1 MNKTLKTLIIA
12 AVATFGL
19 NSMSVGQT
27 TMGKRTLTA
36 TTTTTTTT
44 TNADSTITQTTT
56 TTEVELEP
64 DFVTDILKASAKSMG
79 QTINEIFTGVK
90 VAADTSWAKNADALR
105 EIIKV
110 DALTASQIMD
120 MLNAV
125 ADSAATRGKGTIG
138 TTKKIT
144 VELANKIGNA
154 VKRGADEME
163 EEVNKRNEALTDSV
177 KKSIAATQAAIDELV
192 KKMDEE
198 TDAQQK

>member
-12 AVATFGL
+12 TAAALGL
-19 NSMSVGQT
+19 NGMAVGQI
-27 TMGKRTLTA
+27 TMGQRVLTA

-44 TNADSTITQTTT
+44 TNADSTITRTTT

-64 DFVTDILKASAKSMG
+64 DFVTDILKASMKSMG
-79 QTINEIFTGVK
+79 KTIDEIFTGVK

-110 DALTASQIMD
+110 DAQTANQIMD

-125 ADSAATRGKGTIG
+125 ADSVASRSKGTIG
-138 TTKKIT
+138 TTKKMT
-144 VELANKIGNA
+144 VGLVSKISEA
-154 VKRGADEME
+154 VKRGAEEME
-163 EEVNKRNEALTDSV
+163 EEANKRNEELTDSV
-177 KKSIAATQAAIDELV
+177 KKSIAAAQTAIDELA

-198 TDAQQK
+198 TDDQQK